1 MNVLDLLKGKT
12 VLVKTDMGVE
22 VPLVVA
28 GIKEEHN
35 SRDIGPSTREN
46 DWWPAQETWTT
57 YTVTFT
63 NGHTKEYRSLSE
75 IKVQP

>member
-1 MNVLDLLKGKT
+1 MNLLDLLKGKT
-12 VLVKTDMGVE
+12 VIVKTDMGVE

-28 GIKEEHN
+28 EVKEEHN
-35 SRDIGPSTREN
+35 SRDVGPSTPEN
-46 DWWPAQETWTT
+46 DWWPAQETWTS